1 MPRVSVVVGDITRL
15 HEQGLRPDVVV
26 NAANEGLVAGSGVCG
41 AIFAAAGH
49 RELAEACRSLG
60 GCPTGSAVATPAF
73 GLAPHGV
80 HHIVHAVGPV
90 WREGHE
96 AASDALLADTYRAV
110 LNVASQVGARRVA
123 VPAIST
129 GIYGFP
135 EVRAASIAARTVLED
150 DSSLDDVWLVAFD
163 THTATVLGDALT
175 AERARHGPG
184 PCQSCGLPQAR
195 TWATPDGQAHLC
207 PPCAALHGLGCP

>member
-1 MPRVSVVVGDITRL
+1 M
-15 HEQGLRPDVVV
+15 
-26 NAANEGLVAGSGVCG
+26 
-41 AIFAAAGH
+41 
-49 RELAEACRSLG
+49 
-60 GCPTGSAVATPAF
+60 
-73 GLAPHGV
+73 
-80 HHIVHAVGPV
+80 
-90 WREGHE
+90 
-96 AASDALLADTYRAV
+96 
-110 LNVASQVGARRVA
+110 A

-163 THTATVLGDALT
+163 THTATVLGDALA
-175 AERARHGPG
+175 AEHARHGPG

-207 PPCAALHGLGCP
+207 PPCATLHGLGCP